1 MSKEDL
7 TQFEEEPL
15 KESEIACD
23 YCGPTGQAAWEV
35 ITDEREVLFVC
46 HKHHTR
52 LLEKNIVTDE
62 RRIGEETWQEVE
74 DYRMLLNIIDMEKHE
89 QGRSKN

>member
-1 MSKEDL
+1 MRNKEFLPGMD
-7 TQFEEEPL
+7 EEPI
-15 KESEIACD
+15 KESEITCD
-23 YCGPTGQAAWEV
+23 YCGPEGLAAWEV

-89 QGRSKN
+89 QGRS